1 MSFHPTNHDLLF
13 ILTTLGIHCVDLGQ
27 IGVNGYLNTIQTPLL
42 KFTSAT
48 CFTFQPTSTPNQQS
62 IQDFIYLGT
71 NDGSIAKLEVT
82 IPVNASNLNQ
92 TSTTN
97 QKPTQSSQPEL
108 ITKASA
114 NKQPEKTNTTTKTTT
129 KPVFDNYETYQLF
142 DESISKL
149 QIHNDLLFVATQQG
163 DMCSLLLDLTLQ
175 KNIFTGTQQPVR
187 SFDIKTD
194 HNNANMTRLVACGD
208 DGLIEIACI
217 YRDCNL

>member
-1 MSFHPTNHDLLF
+1 MISMSFHPTNHDLLF

-92 TSTTN
+92 PIIPARN
-97 QKPTQSSQPEL
+97 QPSH
-108 ITKASA
+108 IGII
-114 NKQPEKTNTTTKTTT
+114 
-129 KPVFDNYETYQLF
+129 V
-142 DESISKL
+142 I
-149 QIHNDLLFVATQQG
+149 
-163 DMCSLLLDLTLQ
+163 
-175 KNIFTGTQQPVR
+175 
-187 SFDIKTD
+187 SFDIKR
-194 HNNANMTRLVACGD
+194 ANWLLSTGENIFL
-208 DGLIEIACI
+208 
-217 YRDCNL
+217 